1 MRLALT
7 ACPRAD
13 GLYGTARDAKW
24 RGGMDAIDLAAAL
37 AAVVLVASV
46 VSVEAGVT
54 VALVE
59 LTLGVVVGNA
69 FGLRSQDWLDF
80 VASFASIVLTFLAG
94 MEVDPGYMR
103 RRLEASVGIGFASFV
118 GPFVVA
124 SLVAWLLL
132 DWTARASLIAGTAL
146 STTSLAVVYA
156 VLVERGLTDTGI
168 GKLLMSATFVT
179 DLCTALAL
187 SAIFVKPNPWFPVFL
202 GVSVALVPVLPKVAP
217 WFFRRYGDRV
227 IEPEIKLVFA
237 CLLVLMVLAEASN
250 GHAVLPAFVLG
261 LVMSRHF
268 AEHRE
273 EQKRLRVVAFAF
285 LTPFFFL
292 KGGLNVS
299 LGAVFANLGILAIL
313 VAAKLA
319 PKVVFVTPLARR
331 AAPRHAAFATLLMS
345 TGLTFG
351 TISSLYGLNA
361 GIIDRTQFSLLVTVV
376 VLSAVLPT
384 AIAERWFLP
393 NAEQERH
400 EERLHEPFPAEE
412 YV

>member
-1 MRLALT
+1 
-7 ACPRAD
+7 
-13 GLYGTARDAKW
+13 
-24 RGGMDAIDLAAAL
+24 MDAVQL
-37 AAVVLVASV
+37 AAVLSAAVLVASV
-46 VSVEAGVT
+46 VSVEIGVT

-59 LTLGVVVGNA
+59 LSLGVVVGNA
-69 FGLRSQDWLDF
+69 FDVHSQGWLDF
-80 VASFASIVLTFLAG
+80 VASFGSIVLTFLAG
-94 MEVDPGYMR
+94 IEVDAAYMR
-103 RRLEASVGIGFASFV
+103 RRLGAAVGIGVASFV

-124 SLVAWLLL
+124 SLVAQLLL
-132 DWTARASLIAGTAL
+132 GWSVRASLIGGTAL

-179 DLCTALAL
+179 DLCTAIAL
-187 SAIFVKPNPWFPVFL
+187 SAIFVKPNAWFLPFL
-202 GVSVALVPVLPKVAP
+202 VVSIGLIVALPRVAP
-217 WFFRRYGDRV
+217 WFFGRYGDRV
-227 IEPEIKLVFA
+227 IEPEIKLVFG
-237 CLLVLMVLAEASN
+237 CLLVLMVLADASS

-261 LVMSRHF
+261 LVMSRHY
-268 AEHRE
+268 AGHRE

-299 LGAVFANLGILAIL
+299 IGAVAANVGVLLVLLSAKIVPKLG
-313 VAAKLA
+313 
-319 PKVVFVTPLARR
+319 FVLPLARR
-331 AAPRHAAFATLLMS
+331 AAPRHAAFTTLLMS

-376 VLSAVLPT
+376 VLSGVVPT
-384 AIAERWFLP
+384 VVAERVFLP
-393 NAEQERH
+393 DAD
-400 EERLHEPFPAEE
+400 EERRLDRRRSYAQVEE